1 MISTHQKAG
10 YQKRPGIYVLT
21 PKLLNYTA
29 EPESVAFGMPEENRQ
44 MNYTKTFIFWLEE
57 QEGILKAREVAKYE
71 SGNIFCPLSRL
82 NKVKKQN
89 KTQSSENSVYELSYK
104 VLGMI
109 PVI

>member
-71 SGNIFCPLSRL
+71 SDNIFCPLSRL